1 MPVPETAMETAGQ
14 TAMKAMNE
22 ERFPAGDEDAE
33 MTVRIVPPEADG
45 SRADSAAAALFGIS
59 RSAAQRM
66 LDAGEITVGGA
77 CVTKK
82 QALRA
87 GQQLEMAALP
97 PAPCDIQAED
107 IPLDVVY
114 EDDDVI
120 VINKPSGMVVHPAP
134 GHETGTMVSALLFH
148 CRDSLSGI
156 GGVTRPGIVHRIDRQ
171 TSGLIAVAKNDAAH
185 EALAAQLADHS
196 MYRVY
201 SALVVGTPREERGTV
216 DAPIARSPKDRR
228 KMAVVPGGR
237 IARTHYEVVDSF
249 GQVSFLRLRLETGRT
264 HQIRVHM
271 AHIGHPVL
279 GDEVYGG
286 ASAQFV
292 KRHAA
297 LFDGQMLHA
306 GELSFVHPRTGAT
319 VRFTAPLPA
328 NFARCLEILRGM

>member
-1 MPVPETAMETAGQ
+1 MNDEKYLASVEVADVIGRAAPSVDTDVDVIERLVPE
-14 TAMKAMNE
+14 
-22 ERFPAGDEDAE
+22 
-33 MTVRIVPPEADG
+33 EADG
-45 SRADSAAAALFGIS
+45 SRADSAAAMMFGIS

-66 LDAGEITVGGA
+66 LEAGEITADGA
-77 CVTKK
+77 RISKK
-82 QALRA
+82 NAVRA
-87 GQQLEMAALP
+87 GQLLAMAVAE
-97 PAPCDIQAED
+97 PAPCEAQPED

-171 TSGLIAVAKNDAAH
+171 TSGLIAVAKNDASH
-185 EALAAQLADHS
+185 EALAAQLSDHS

-201 SALVVGTPREERGTV
+201 SAIVVGTPREERGVV
-216 DAPIARSPKDRR
+216 DAPIARSAKDRK
-228 KMAVVPGGR
+228 KMAVVAAGR
-237 IARTHYEVVDSF
+237 AARTHYEVAESF
-249 GQVSFLRLRLETGRT
+249 GQASLLRLRLETGRT

-271 AHIGHPVL
+271 AYIGHPVL

-292 KRHAA
+292 KHHPA

-306 GELSFVHPRTGAT
+306 SELEFAHPRTGERMHFCT
-319 VRFTAPLPA
+319 PLPE
-328 NFARCLEILRGM
+328 NFERCLEILRR